1 MKQQME
7 INKDTLDMI
16 KKLFDLIKQ
25 QREYNLL
32 QDQQVESLQNRI
44 KKLEAS
50 EQKG

>member
-44 KKLEAS
+44 KKLEES
-50 EQKG
+50 EE

>member
-44 KKLEAS
+44 KKLEAN
-50 EQKG
+50 EKKG